1 MRVNQAMG
9 LLGLAAVLLWA
20 TAAQDEA
27 VKVGVVDLDQ
37 AINAT
42 EQGKQAREELA
53 RKQREAES
61 TVQPLI
67 DRFKDLQEE
76 IKSKR
81 FVLSEEALFE
91 KQLDLAELQNQI
103 QNKLK
108 EIEGQLK
115 VDRERLEGPLRV
127 KLGAI
132 VEEIGKTQG
141 FTMILARGYPGLLY
155 TREALDITD
164 LVIQKFN
171 KKG

>member
-9 LLGLAAVLLWA
+9 FLGLAAVLLWA

-115 VDRERLEGPLRV
+115 VDRERLEAPLRV
-127 KLGAI
+127 KLGTI

-164 LVIQKFN
+164 MVIQKFN

>member
-1 MRVNQAMG
+1 MRVHQTLG
-9 LLGLAAVLLWA
+9 LLGLIALVFWA
-20 TAAQDEA
+20 TGAQDEPL
-27 VKVGVVDLDQ
+27 KVGVVDLDQ

-53 RKQREAES
+53 RKQREAEAQ
-61 TVQPLI
+61 VQPLI
-67 DRFKDLQEE
+67 DRYKDLQEE
-76 IKSKR
+76 VKSKR
-81 FVLSEEALFE
+81 FVLSEEALFQ

-115 VDRERLEGPLRV
+115 VDRERLEAPLRN
-127 KLGAI
+127 KLGSI

-141 FTMILARGYPGLLY
+141 FTLILARGSPGLLY

-164 LVIQKFN
+164 LVIEKFN
-171 KKG
+171 KRG

>member
-1 MRVNQAMG
+1 MRANQALG
-9 LLGLAAVLLWA
+9 LLGLAVLLVW
-20 TAAQDEA
+20 TTGAQDEA

-42 EQGKQAREELA
+42 DEGKQAREELA

-61 TVQPLI
+61 TVQPMV
-67 DRFKDLQEE
+67 DRYQELQEE
-76 IKSKR
+76 LKSKR
-81 FVLSEEALFE
+81 FVLSEEALFQ
-91 KQLDLAELQNQI
+91 KQLDLAELQNRI

-127 KLGAI
+127 KLKGI
-132 VEEIGKTQG
+132 VEEIGKSQG
-141 FTMILARGYPGLLY
+141 FTIILARGAPGLLY

-164 LVIQKFN
+164 LVIEKFD